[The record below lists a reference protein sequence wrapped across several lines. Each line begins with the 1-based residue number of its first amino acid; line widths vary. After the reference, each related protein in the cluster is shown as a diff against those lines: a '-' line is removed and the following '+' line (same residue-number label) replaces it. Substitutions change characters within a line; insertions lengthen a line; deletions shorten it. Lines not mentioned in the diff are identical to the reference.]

1 MIRAAASFALAVLL
15 ALAPGATSCADEIGV
30 VKFSRKGE
38 SPGSEGI
45 APAIFPHGVHRV
57 AFKCAACHDDL
68 FPMRSG
74 SVEITMEMIQEG
86 KSCGACHNGTIAF
99 ASSIA
104 NCSYCHR
111 E

>member
-1 MIRAAASFALAVLL
+1 MMRAAALFAVAVLL
-15 ALAPGATSCADEIGV
+15 SLAPGMSVCADEYGAV
-30 VKFSRKGE
+30 RFERKGE
-38 SPGSEGI
+38 AESQGI

-57 AFKCAACHDDL
+57 GFKCTACHDDL
-68 FPMRSG
+68 FPMKSG

-104 NCSYCHR
+104 TCSYCHR

>member
-1 MIRAAASFALAVLL
+1 MMRAATVALAVLL
-15 ALAPGATSCADEIGV
+15 ALAPGAAASGDDIGV
-30 VKFSRKGE
+30 VKFSRKGD

-57 AFKCAACHDDL
+57 AFKCAACHDEL
-68 FPMRSG
+68 FPMKSG
-74 SVEITMEMIQEG
+74 SAPITMDQIQEG

-104 NCSYCHR
+104 TCSYCHR

>member
-1 MIRAAASFALAVLL
+1 MIRAAALFALAVLL
-15 ALAPGATSCADEIGV
+15 ALAPGLSVCADEYGV
-30 VKFSRKGE
+30 VKFVRKGDNQ
-38 SPGSEGI
+38 GSEGI

-57 AFKCAACHDDL
+57 VFKCTACHDDL
-68 FPMRSG
+68 FPMKSG

-104 NCSYCHR
+104 TCSYCHR